1 MSCKGRDISDK
12 GLLMKRQFWRR
23 MAGPAFALR
32 AFVSPAVAAE
42 DDQLHAT
49 VDHPATITATRGAA
63 VINAD
68 TSPSVVIRVDGYKPA
83 ENGGV
88 RAVVKAQKPDGQ
100 YQYIGTF
107 GVTGEFKPQSHRI
120 ALPQELA
127 GGPVKLKVE
136 LVPLQPRSSG
146 AGAHLEIG
154 GAEVQGAPHP

>member
-1 MSCKGRDISDK
+1 M
-12 GLLMKRQFWRR
+12 
-23 MAGPAFALR
+23 
-32 AFVSPAVAAE
+32 
-42 DDQLHAT
+42 HAT
-49 VDHPATITATRGAA
+49 IDSPATITATATPGAA
-63 VINAD
+63 ATNAD

-88 RAVVKAQKPDGQ
+88 RAVVKAQKPDGE

-127 GGPVKLKVE
+127 VGPVKLKVE
-136 LVPLQPRSSG
+136 LVPLQAKSTG

-154 GAEVQGAPHP
+154 GAEIQGARHP